1 MKVSEATV
9 EGIGLAIPI
18 NLAMPV
24 IDQLEEH
31 GEVNRPTM
39 GVTLL
44 DLRSIPA
51 QQQREM
57 LKLPVD
63 VTDGVVVNEVMSNSP
78 AELAG
83 VKQYDVIVEMDGEK
97 IEDMVTLRKHL
108 YNSREVGDTMQ
119 MKVYRDGQLLEI
131 EMVLKDGNSF

>member
-1 MKVSEATV
+1 MKISEATV

-18 NLAMPV
+18 NLAMPI
-24 IDQLEEH
+24 IDQLEKY

-57 LKLPVD
+57 LK
-63 VTDGVVVNEVMSNSP
+63 VTGEV
-78 AELAG
+78 
-83 VKQYDVIVEMDGEK
+83 
-97 IEDMVTLRKHL
+97 
-108 YNSREVGDTMQ
+108 
-119 MKVYRDGQLLEI
+119 
-131 EMVLKDGNSF
+131 